1 MLIERKKGGTESLH
15 PDALRLDVQPVK
27 DSLRLFITESRKAV
41 DAFEAAMPQIEP
53 VIEMLIEHMRVGGRL
68 IYVGAGTSG
77 RLAAQ
82 NAAECVPTFGI
93 PKGKVI
99 AIMAGGPNALLHSVE
114 GAEDDADAARNE
126 MRELILGSKD
136 VVCGIAASGTTPFVI
151 AALLEARYQR
161 SAHTVL
167 ITCGTIP
174 TYYGAPIA
182 EHVILLD
189 TGPEII
195 AGSTRLKAGTGQKL
209 IMDAMTSIVFAR
221 LGKTYGGLMIDVQAT
236 NEKLRKRAARFIQ
249 YLTKVSA
256 TLAMALLHTATWN
269 VKKAVVM
276 HTKEV
281 SAVEATKILRE
292 HDDNLRSVIGDVD
305 YIANSK
311 EVE

>member
-15 PDALRLDVQPVK
+15 PDAVRLDVQPVK
-27 DSLRLFITESRKAV
+27 ESLQLFISESRKSV
-41 DAFEAAMPQIEP
+41 DAFETATDQIES
-53 VIEMLIEHMRVGGRL
+53 VIDIIIEKMKIGGRL

-174 TYYGAPIA
+174 TYYGTPVADHI
-182 EHVILLD
+182 ILLD
-189 TGPEII
+189 TGPEIL
-195 AGSTRLKAGTGQKL
+195 AGSTRLKAGNAQKMT
-209 IMDAMTSIVFAR
+209 MDALSTIVFAR
-221 LGKTYGGLMIDVQAT
+221 LGYTFGGLMVGVMPT
-236 NEKLRKRAARFIQ
+236 NKKLRERGTWMIQLLTMVPFKQAAE
-249 YLTKVSA
+249 
-256 TLAMALLHTATWN
+256 LLRTAGWY

-276 HTKEV
+276 QNKQVTPD
-281 SAVEATKILRE
+281 EAANILRSS
-292 HDDNLRSVIGDVD
+292 DDNLRSVIGDVD
-305 YIANSK
+305 YIANSE
-311 EVE
+311 EVG